1 MKFTLQLNMFLR
13 SFFLQ
18 TGWNYL
24 KYQNSGLVFV
34 MLPFLKQLYKD
45 DREALPSVLNR
56 YLENFNTQPVM
67 ASFCFGAL
75 AQQETEV
82 AHAKSLTDFKE
93 KVTSWAGIKRGLSIT
108 TASIG
113 DRLFWGTL
121 KPLTLLLALFILL
134 ACGINFFEIDDLS
147 APSPWCVLIAGLAAF
162 LSFNTIAL
170 FVKWRGLSLSFRSD
184 ESTCYG
190 LTCFDWN
197 KTIYYAKRTGLV
209 LASGMLLL
217 GAYHYVKDFSSLIDV
232 HFFTRATIVLF
243 FVVISF
249 ITRKLR
255 LPNMYLYLAAV
266 VVFNI
271 VCYL

>member
-1 MKFTLQLNMFLR
+1 M
-13 SFFLQ
+13 
-18 TGWNYL
+18 
-24 KYQNSGLVFV
+24 KYQNIGLVFV
-34 MLPFLKQLYKD
+34 MLPFLKQLYKED
-45 DREALPSVLNR
+45 QEALPSVLNR
-56 YLENFNTQPVM
+56 YLENFNTQPSM

-93 KVTSWAGIKRGLSIT
+93 KVTAWAGIKRGLSIT

-121 KPLTLLLALFILL
+121 KPLTLLLSLFILL
-134 ACGINFFEIDDLS
+134 ACGINFFEIEELS
-147 APSPWCVLIAGLAAF
+147 APSPWCIFVAALAAF
-162 LSFNTIAL
+162 LSFNLISL
-170 FVKWRGLSLSFRSD
+170 FVKWQGLSLSFRSD
-184 ESTCYG
+184 ENTCYG

-197 KTIYYAKRTGLV
+197 KTIYYAKCTGLV

-217 GAYHYVKDFSSLIDV
+217 GVYRYIKDFASFIDV

-243 FVVISF
+243 FVIISF

-266 VVFNI
+266 IVFNI